1 MVDPPDLE
9 SGVAR
14 RVGSSPTMSTIYLC
28 GVVVKHPSLTRKR
41 REVNAGSI
49 PARGTKKTILK
60 MVDIYNH
67 ERNHKK
73 IT

>member
-1 MVDPPDLE
+1 MVDPSDLE

-49 PARGTKKTILK
+49 PARGTNILK
-60 MVDIYNH
+60 LINEYSKIVDIYY
-67 ERNHKK
+67 K
-73 IT
+73 TQT